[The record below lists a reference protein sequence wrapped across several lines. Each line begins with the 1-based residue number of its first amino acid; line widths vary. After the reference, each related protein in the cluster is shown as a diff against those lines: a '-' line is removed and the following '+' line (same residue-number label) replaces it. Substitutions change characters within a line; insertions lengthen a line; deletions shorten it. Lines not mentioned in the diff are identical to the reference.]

1 MKKCFITFLILFVY
15 ISIDANNQIEADKIL
30 GTWLTY
36 KKDGKVE
43 IFKSGGKYYGR
54 LLWATDLYEKG
65 TQVLK
70 KDVLNPNPKLRNR
83 LIQNFVFMKDFE
95 YNDGVW
101 ENGKI
106 YDASTGKEY
115 DCYMNFVNGKIAISA
130 FVGLHIFGR
139 TEEWIRISN

>member
-1 MKKCFITFLILFVY
+1 MKTFVLILF
-15 ISIDANNQIEADKIL
+15 ISLSCINMNALSIDGPDRIL

-43 IFKSGGKYYGR
+43 IFKSGDKYYGK
-54 LLWATDLYEKG
+54 LIWATDLYEPGGK
-65 TQVLK
+65 VLK
-70 KDVLNPNPKLRNR
+70 KDVLNPDPKLRER
-83 LIQNFVFMKDFE
+83 YIHNFIFMTDFE

-106 YDASTGKEY
+106 YDASTGKSY
-115 DCYMNFVNGKIAISA
+115 DCYMNYVNGKIAISA

-139 TEEWIRISN
+139 TEEWQRIN